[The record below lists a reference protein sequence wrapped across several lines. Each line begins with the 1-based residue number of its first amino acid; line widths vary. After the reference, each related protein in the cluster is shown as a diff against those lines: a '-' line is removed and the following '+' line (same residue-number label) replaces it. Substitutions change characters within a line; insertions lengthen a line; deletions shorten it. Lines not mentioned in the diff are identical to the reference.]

1 MRRILLLALVLAA
14 PLWFMVAQD
23 GSAAALSQ
31 RTVDLL
37 DSRPARSILIVGN
50 SRTYYND
57 MPAMIREIADSAGS
71 PAKFQIETSARP
83 GYYFKHHWA
92 FGRTRHLLAA
102 GWDDIIL
109 QGASAEQ
116 WNDEIQGDFFTYG
129 AKLAAIARVNNGRP
143 RLVVNW
149 AYDPAEYQGD
159 AEGYR
164 ELHL

>member
-71 PAKFQIETSARP
+71 PAKFQIETSAKP
-83 GYYFKHHWA
+83 GYYFKHQD
-92 FGRTRHLLAA
+92 RK
-102 GWDDIIL
+102 
-109 QGASAEQ
+109 S
-116 WNDEIQGDFFTYG
+116 
-129 AKLAAIARVNNGRP
+129 
-143 RLVVNW
+143 VV
-149 AYDPAEYQGD
+149 
-159 AEGYR
+159 
-164 ELHL
+164 